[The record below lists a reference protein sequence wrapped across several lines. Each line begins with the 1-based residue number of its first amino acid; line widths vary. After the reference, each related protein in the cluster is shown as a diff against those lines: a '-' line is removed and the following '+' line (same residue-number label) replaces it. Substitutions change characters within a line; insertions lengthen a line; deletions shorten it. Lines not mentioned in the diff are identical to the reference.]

1 MFRRFVCLLV
11 TPLTVAGA
19 QSDYFNLD
27 AGRPTRVEDAIPT
40 PRYEL
45 DLQLVPIRYELLAN
59 DARRWRADP
68 KMTYGIAPL
77 TEIELRVPVLVV
89 DPRIAGS
96 PIATGVGGLAVGAL
110 HAFGLE
116 TGQVPAFALAGEYV
130 APVGSLSARTGS
142 YSVKAL
148 ATKTFTF
155 GRLHA
160 NVGAGTWSI
169 RTSNDASQ
177 RCPIRAPGLPPV
189 PGCDNSQPAI
199 PDSPCDRFPF
209 APPPA
214 HATASIEPSE
224 PAQRAVLPSSSTD
237 PPPTVG
243 RRWMAGLGM
252 DHAFALT
259 STLLTSD
266 VVAERFIDLYALT
279 DWSAELGV
287 RHQWTPQLV
296 MDIGFTRHFVG
307 LPRSNAVIFGLAYGM
322 PVQLRPIREVQ
333 E

>member
-1 MFRRFVCLLV
+1 MFRSVLCLLLV
-11 TPLTVAGA
+11 PCAVGA

-40 PRYEL
+40 PRYQL
-45 DLQLVPIRYELLAN
+45 DLQLVPFRYELLSN

-68 KMTYGIAPL
+68 KLTYGIAPL
-77 TEIELRVPVLVV
+77 TEVELRAPVLVV
-89 DPRIAGS
+89 DPRVANS
-96 PIATGVGGLAVGAL
+96 PVTSGLGGLAVGAL

-116 TGQVPAFALAGEYV
+116 TGPVPALALAGEYV

-142 YSVKAL
+142 YSIKGI

-160 NVGAGTWSI
+160 NVGGGTWSI
-169 RTSNDASQ
+169 RTSNTTSQ
-177 RCPIRAPGLPPV
+177 QCPIRIPGSPPV

-209 APPPA
+209 APASA
-214 HATASIEPSE
+214 HVTVSTQPSE
-224 PAQRAVLPSSSTD
+224 PAQRAVLASGSTD
-237 PPPTVG
+237 PPPIVG
-243 RRWMAGLGM
+243 RRWMAGVGM
-252 DHAFALT
+252 DRAFALT
-259 STLLTSD
+259 STLLTGD
-266 VVAERFIDLYALT
+266 VAAERFIDLYTLP

-296 MDIGFTRHFVG
+296 MDLGFTRHFVG
-307 LPRSNAVIFGLAYGM
+307 LPRSNAVTFGLAYGM
-322 PVQLRPIREVQ
+322 PLQLRAIREARQ
-333 E
+333 